1 MSLADAPTITAAVMD
16 GRSRNEQYEGL
27 EVAKLCWRGCR
38 QQTGT
43 RYVVMCVRSDA
54 RCRSALTPPVSG
66 ATRYRSA
73 LAPRLTTRPGPS
85 SQVPIPPSAGACP
98 GGAPAG
104 GACGRTTLTR
114 DGGRPPWRLR
124 GRTAPGN
131 WSHNSPARRSP
142 SSASWL
148 QNSPITGV
156 RTRLHS
162 QARQSRHGDAGRD
175 RHQHARKADHGRQWT
190 SGDRDHPGREDRLR
204 RQQWLGRK

>member
-1 MSLADAPTITAAVMD
+1 
-16 GRSRNEQYEGL
+16 
-27 EVAKLCWRGCR
+27 
-38 QQTGT
+38 
-43 RYVVMCVRSDA
+43 MCVRSDA

-156 RTRLHS
+156 KPTCIATSCNCARRCPCALECSLWMAVRTSVWIRTPAVGEAELTGLAVIRLQRW
-162 QARQSRHGDAGRD
+162 QAGAADRAGLARRRVAGVASR
-175 RHQHARKADHGRQWT
+175 
-190 SGDRDHPGREDRLR
+190 S
-204 RQQWLGRK
+204 